1 MKARIL
7 FILMIL
13 FSISLYSQQSNLGVG
28 VMVGQPTGLS
38 GKYWVSES
46 NAFAAGIG
54 GHFIG
59 PNDGLSIHLDYLY
72 HIDNTFQTNFRF
84 PLYYGFG
91 ARIRTESNKFGLG
104 FRGVGGILFYP
115 DSVPLDIFIELVPV
129 FKLLPKTI
137 LEIDLALGA
146 RYYFN

>member
-1 MKARIL
+1 MKARNL
-7 FILMIL
+7 FVLLIL
-13 FSISLYSQQSNLGVG
+13 FSLSIYSQQSNFGIGL
-28 VMVGQPTGLS
+28 MVGEPTGLS

-54 GHFIG
+54 GHFVG

-91 ARIRTESNKFGLG
+91 ARIRTESDKFGLG

-115 DSVPLDIFIELVPV
+115 DSVPIDIFIEMVPV
-129 FKLLPKTI
+129 FKLLPKTN
-137 LEIDLALGA
+137 LEIDLSLGV
-146 RYYFN
+146 RYFFN